1 VIRFPGRHN
10 SLHWVSLYADL
21 YDALKASTRFF
32 ICLDTDEFLILV
44 DDDRW
49 RDDAALVD
57 FLRDQGQSDA
67 LPAAWL
73 PNTDWSAVRFRCGE
87 DFDAFAE
94 AVAWGK
100 PILRADAELS
110 GFIHHNMQ
118 LDQALF
124 SKPFKTNFL
133 ILHLSNLI
141 PEQRISANVNK
152 LIDTGFAAP
161 G

>member
-1 VIRFPGRHN
+1 MSTNPDVLHLYEKYRDTVRVVRFSGLHD
-10 SLHWVSLYADL
+10 SLDWVSPYADL

-67 LPAAWL
+67 LPATWL

-87 DFDAFAE
+87 
-94 AVAWGK
+94 
-100 PILRADAELS
+100 
-110 GFIHHNMQ
+110 
-118 LDQALF
+118 
-124 SKPFKTNFL
+124 
-133 ILHLSNLI
+133 
-141 PEQRISANVNK
+141 
-152 LIDTGFAAP
+152 
-161 G
+161 